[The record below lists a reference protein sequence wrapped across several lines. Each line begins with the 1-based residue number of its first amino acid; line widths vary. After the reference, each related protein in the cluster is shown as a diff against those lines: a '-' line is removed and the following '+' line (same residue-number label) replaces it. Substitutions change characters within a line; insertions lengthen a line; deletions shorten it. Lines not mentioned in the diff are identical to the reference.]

1 MNLQEAVNTLI
12 GAANFAQSKGAFT
25 LKDAAII
32 QSAIDFFLPEVQPNP
47 SDKQPQP
54 TVEEVAAELINETS
68 GQ

>member
-32 QSAIDFFLPEVQPNP
+32 QGAIEFFIPEVQQTP
-47 SDKQPQP
+47 SDEQPQP
-54 TVEEVAAELINETS
+54 TVEEVATELINEPN
-68 GQ
+68 GK